1 MKWNPHLLIT
11 AIGALLFIPF
21 IGQVHLFDWDELNF
35 AEISREM
42 IVTGD
47 YLNVRVN
54 YQPFYE
60 KPPLFFWLQVI
71 SMKIFG
77 VNEFAARFPNALVGI
92 SALNFMFWAGKRH
105 RDERMGWL
113 WVAAYLGS
121 LLPFFYFK
129 SGIIDPLFNLL
140 ITIGVWQ
147 YFQYQND
154 RSNKRGIYAG
164 VLIGAAI
171 LTKGP
176 VALLVWGLVVFVDM
190 LIRRFDRFPSISFIF
205 LFIISLLV
213 TGGSWFILQ
222 ILNGDLN
229 VVLEFI
235 NVQVALFSSNV
246 AGHAQPWYYHP
257 VVLFFG
263 CFPIS
268 IIALRQLFSKHKVGE
283 ASYYMS
289 LFFWVVLILFS
300 IVKTKIVHYSSL
312 TYYPLAFLAAH
323 ALYHRFHSRK
333 WMNTTQWISFAFV
346 ALLLT
351 TIFIVLPIIGNNL
364 PELTADVESDPY
376 TKGMLSVRGPWM
388 GWEWFIGVFFGL
400 GILGILLFTRR
411 YRLFRLLLFP
421 HVAISM
427 FLIMRFY
434 VPSIE
439 PVTQGG
445 AIAFYESLRGK
456 DVYLTTLSMK
466 SYGYLFYS
474 DAQPQENPNYT
485 NRDWLLNGDID
496 KPAYFVLRSNKLDQY
511 LQNPNLSLVEERG
524 GYVLLV
530 REMEE

>member
-1 MKWNPHLLIT
+1 MKLKAHLLLT
-11 AIGALLFIPF
+11 LIGAVLFIPF

-35 AEISREM
+35 AEIAREM

-47 YLNVRVN
+47 YLNVQVN
-54 YQPFYE
+54 FQPFYE
-60 KPPLFFWLQVI
+60 KPPLFFWLQVL
-71 SMKIFG
+71 SMKLFG
-77 VNEFAARFPNALVGI
+77 INEFAARFPNALVGI
-92 SALNFMFWAGKRH
+92 AALNFMFWAGRKE

-113 WVAAYLGS
+113 WALAYLGS
-121 LLPFFYFK
+121 ILPFFYFK

-140 ITIGVWQ
+140 ITVGVWQ

-154 RSNKRGIYAG
+154 RLSQRGLYAG
-164 VLIGAAI
+164 ALIGAAI

-176 VALLVWGLVVFVDM
+176 VALLVWGLVAFVDWT
-190 LIRRFDRFPSISFIF
+190 IRRFRSFPDVRFILFF
-205 LFIISLLV
+205 LAALLL
-213 TGGSWFILQ
+213 TGGSWFIIH

-235 NVQVALFSSNV
+235 HVQVALFSSNV

-268 IIALRQLFSKHKVGE
+268 ILALRQLFSKHNFG
-283 ASYYMS
+283 SSTYYMAI
-289 LFFWVVLILFS
+289 FFWVVLILFS

-312 TYYPLAFLAAH
+312 TYYPLAYLAAH
-323 ALYHRFHSRK
+323 ALYLNRNEFK
-333 WMNTTQWISFAFV
+333 WMNIPQWISFALV
-346 ALLLT
+346 A
-351 TIFIVLPIIGNNL
+351 IVLTSVFIALPILGNQL
-364 PELTADVESDPY
+364 PEITADIQADPY

-388 GWEWFIGVFFGL
+388 GWEWLIGVFFGL
-400 GILGILLFTRR
+400 GILGILFFARR
-411 YRLFRLLLFP
+411 NRIFRVLLFP

-434 VPSIE
+434 VPNIE

-445 AIAFYESLRGK
+445 AIGFYESLKEK

-474 DAQPQENPNYT
+474 DAQPQENPKYVD
-485 NRDWLLNGDID
+485 REWLLHGDID
-496 KPAYFVLRSNKLDQY
+496 KTAYFVLRSNKLEQY
-511 LQNPNLSLVEERG
+511 LQNPNLKLVQKRG
-524 GYVLLV
+524 GYALLV
-530 REMEE
+530 REVEN